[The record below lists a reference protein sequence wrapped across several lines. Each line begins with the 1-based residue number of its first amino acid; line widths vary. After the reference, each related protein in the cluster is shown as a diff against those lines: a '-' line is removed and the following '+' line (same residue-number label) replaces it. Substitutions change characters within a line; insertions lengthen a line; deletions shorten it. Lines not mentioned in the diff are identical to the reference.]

1 MVTIDSLKIVL
12 PADVCRPVLS
22 KYTERTVTSPEGITT
37 TNFDV
42 KTPIE
47 GLKYLQYRPEYG
59 DFIIELSAKALGKKD
74 YKKSISLDTIEQLAE
89 ALTGTGLVKIHVADL
104 IECGNVLKIDY
115 VNNLFVGDDLDAY
128 LAAINAISNDN
139 FIKRPYKGKG
149 KGKGSIQS
157 VVFIGTLTTRKD
169 RLLCYNKFIESK
181 DYQFKGMLRIERNV
195 TDLKTIR
202 AITGYTNNLTD
213 CLIVKESPTLKLFQK
228 IVSDNKIS
236 NAFMAKIKNKDV
248 DLLDRLS
255 FDMLLKECG
264 NDMQIASMALKTHYS
279 GSTAYRK
286 IKKLEQYSRVQTVGI
301 ECNDYLSLIGKML
314 ADTYQN

>member
-12 PADVCRPVLS
+12 PADVCSPVLS
-22 KYTERTVTSPEGITT
+22 KYNERTVLTAEGLK
-37 TNFDV
+37 TNTFDV
-42 KTPIE
+42 ITPIE
-47 GLKYLQYRPEYG
+47 GIKYLQYRPAYD
-59 DFIIELSAKALGKKD
+59 DFIVEISAKALGKKD
-74 YKKSISLDTIEQLAE
+74 YKKLISLDTIEQVAE

-104 IECGNVLKIDY
+104 IECGNVLKVDY
-115 VNNLFVGDDLDAY
+115 CNNLFVDDVDAF

-139 FIKRPYKGKG
+139 FIKTPYKGKG
-149 KGKGSIQS
+149 KGKGTIQS

-213 CLIVKESPTLKLFQK
+213 CLIVKESPTLKMFNK

-236 NAFMAKIKNKDV
+236 NDFMAKVKNKDI
-248 DLLDRLS
+248 DLMDRLAY
-255 FDMLLKECG
+255 DMLLKECG
-264 NDMQIASMALKTHYS
+264 NDMQIVTAALKTHYS
-279 GSTAYRK
+279 ERTAYRK